1 MFKCCCLRGRAIKNA
16 GRIAEI
22 EVYGNPIYL
31 RFSEIE
37 IEDADA
43 IVRIGT
49 THSHTREP
57 LRVAHLIATG
67 IVCRESKRQA

>member
-1 MFKCCCLRGRAIKNA
+1 MLLSAGACHQEP

-22 EVYGNPIYL
+22 EVHGNPIYL

-43 IVRIGT
+43 IVQIGA
-49 THSHTREP
+49 THSHTHEP

-67 IVCRESKRQA
+67 IVCRESKR